1 MANSTPHSQ
10 SSPTA
15 ARPVRRG
22 FASNVLL
29 TAIVAS
35 LIGIFLFV
43 VLAGVAIGRIGS
55 WFDYNPFG
63 VFSEPDTT
71 INDRQPAVVVQMQS
85 LARLET
91 MNFSIEKVIEAEK
104 GGNAFQDI
112 FFGDQILLIA
122 HGNVIAG
129 VDLSKL
135 EPEDVTVDD
144 ANAVRVALPPSEI
157 FVATLNNE
165 LTRVYDREQGLLARG
180 DAQMETEARQAAE
193 ATILQAACEQDVL
206 QRAASEAKTQVEALL
221 GALEFTEVT
230 VAAPSGSCD
239 VPQ

>member
-1 MANSTPHSQ
+1 MANTQAP
-10 SSPTA
+10 PTT
-15 ARPVRRG
+15 ARPIKRG
-22 FASNVLL
+22 VMPNACL
-29 TAIVAS
+29 TALVAA
-35 LIGIFLFV
+35 LLAVVLFV

-55 WFDYNPFG
+55 WFDFNPFG
-63 VFSEPDTT
+63 VFAEPDTA

-91 MNFSIEKVIEAEK
+91 MTYTIEKVIEAEK

-112 FFGDQILLIA
+112 FFGDRILLIA

-135 EPEDVTVDD
+135 EPEDVTVND
-144 ANAVRVALPPSEI
+144 ANAVRVVLPPSEI

-193 ATILQAACEQDVL
+193 ASILQAACEQDVL
-206 QRAASEAKTQVEALL
+206 ERAASEAQTQVEALL

-230 VAAPSGSCD
+230 VSAPSGTCD